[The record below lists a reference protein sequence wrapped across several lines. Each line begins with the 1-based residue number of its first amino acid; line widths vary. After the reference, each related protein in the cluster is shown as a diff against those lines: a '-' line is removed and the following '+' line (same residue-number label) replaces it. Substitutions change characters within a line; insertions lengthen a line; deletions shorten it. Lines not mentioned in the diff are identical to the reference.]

1 MESVR
6 ADGGG
11 AVGSAM
17 VTCAAGDTVIV
28 CVFCTF
34 N

>member
-11 AVGSAM
+11 AFGSVI
-17 VTCAAGDTVIV
+17 VTCAAGDTSIV